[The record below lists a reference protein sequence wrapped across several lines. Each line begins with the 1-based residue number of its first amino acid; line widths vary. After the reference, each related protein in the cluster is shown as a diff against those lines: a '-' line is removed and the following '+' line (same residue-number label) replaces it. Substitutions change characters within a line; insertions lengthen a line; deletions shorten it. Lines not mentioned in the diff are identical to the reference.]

1 MMNSDIVP
9 SNDKVVIKNLGLG
22 FTNVT
27 FYSRE
32 DDDRTIR
39 TKETETMT
47 NKWKSDAN
55 SVSGSSLN

>member
-1 MMNSDIVP
+1 MMNNDIVP

-22 FTNVT
+22 FPNVT

-32 DDDRTIR
+32 DDDITIR

>member
-47 NKWKSDAN
+47 NK
-55 SVSGSSLN
+55 